1 LCTIERSKE
10 SYKKTE
16 RMMEGV
22 TTKEKRKNEEIGGNM
37 KMSPK

>member
-1 LCTIERSKE
+1 
-10 SYKKTE
+10 
-16 RMMEGV
+16 MMEGV